1 MIYFH
6 PFIVWGNPGTL
17 QVLRELGFE
26 TFPEFFDE
34 RYDNVKNADIRMK
47 MILNNVKRLCE
58 LPIEEIHSLYQSVIP
73 KLIHNRNLLIKMDER
88 KEVHQKVLETLF

>member
-17 QVLRELGFE
+17 KTLKDLGFE

-34 RYDNVKNADIRMK
+34 SYDSVKNSESRMK
-47 MILNNVKRLCE
+47 MILNDVKRLCE
-58 LPIEEIHSLYQSVIP
+58 MPIEEIHDLYQSVIP
-73 KLIHNRNLLIKMDER
+73 KLIHNKTLLIEMYKR
-88 KEVHQKVLETLF
+88 KEVYTKVLETLF